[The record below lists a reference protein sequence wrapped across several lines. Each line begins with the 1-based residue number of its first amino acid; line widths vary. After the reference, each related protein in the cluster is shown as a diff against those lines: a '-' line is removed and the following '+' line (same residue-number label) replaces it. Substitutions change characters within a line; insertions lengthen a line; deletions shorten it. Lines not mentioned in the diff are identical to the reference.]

1 MCWKTHSHSH
11 TQNARYYTYYTPQI
25 TLTLYLSYRLESSR
39 CVSRCYPCRNRPPVR
54 RPVHQRKKQANA
66 IRRRHGRGRVQ
77 VHTQSWEVLKII
89 SSLEAHSSGRLHQ
102 RSGVRESRGARRRGL
117 LTKFGG
123 RGGRVRRR
131 AGMQSRGAR
140 GVRGVGGL
148 TCHWPRARGQMS
160 FRSWWPMGPAEGR
173 PARPWT
179 DLDACPSGR
188 LSLAILTLNV
198 PPVPERLV
206 RLPIGLLEGSTHA
219 QRACALP
226 AKVQWNP
233 FITA

>member
-102 RSGVRESRGARRRGL
+102 RSGVRESRM
-117 LTKFGG
+117 
-123 RGGRVRRR
+123 RGGAASWPSLAAVAVCGGVQECNLAARV
-131 AGMQSRGAR
+131 GS
-140 GVRGVGGL
+140 GVRAACAWAAL
-148 TCHWPRARGQMS
+148 TRDPGPPGRLPHVACWPRATGPRCRGKKRV
-160 FRSWWPMGPAEGR
+160 FRGR
-173 PARPWT
+173 GRISNDAST
-179 DLDACPSGR
+179 LILSCLD
-188 LSLAILTLNV
+188 
-198 PPVPERLV
+198 
-206 RLPIGLLEGSTHA
+206 
-219 QRACALP
+219 
-226 AKVQWNP
+226 
-233 FITA
+233 